1 MPWRETTVFFYLWLA
16 LLLFL
21 SLRVLAIES
30 GLAHYPY
37 LNPLEVTY
45 QLTVILFLPPAV
57 AALASLSLPVR
68 GEPLAAFLLGFS
80 TYALSPAPGAPLAPA
95 LCLARRCT
103 LGGWLYAAL
112 ALALNLLWGL
122 GCALLARSEDPRD
135 VGAAVGFFLLFG
147 GWLVSFTF
155 LPS

>member
-16 LLLFL
+16 LLLFM

-80 TYALSPAPGAPLAPA
+80 TYADKIKRKNTTGNTMIIKVLNSPITSL
-95 LCLARRCT
+95 
-103 LGGWLYAAL
+103 
-112 ALALNLLWGL
+112 
-122 GCALLARSEDPRD
+122 RS
-135 VGAAVGFFLLFG
+135 
-147 GWLVSFTF
+147 
-155 LPS
+155 PST